1 MTEAARSCSGIRIID
16 LSRVLAGPYC
26 TSILADLGADVI
38 RVEDPAHGDETRVW
52 QPVVDGMSAA
62 FAAVNHSKRSLC
74 LDIRS
79 ARGREVLLSLLRH
92 ADVLVENFR
101 PGTLARLGL
110 GPAELEA
117 ANPRLIHCAIRAFAA
132 GTAMETLPG
141 YEATMQA
148 HSGIM
153 DLTGEA
159 DGPPVRCG
167 PSVVDL
173 STGMAAALGIL
184 AALRQR
190 DRTGRG
196 LMVEPSLMRSAT
208 SLMGFQIA
216 SLSVSD
222 APPRRYGSGHLTL
235 VPYGTFATTSGPVL
249 VAASNDQL
257 WKRLWSVLAPGESL
271 PFIELAERVRQ
282 REAVNARVAERIAT
296 FDRDTLLSLLQ
307 DAGIP
312 AAAVQTLSEFVADE
326 SLEPARVLAS
336 LPLSEG
342 SRVTLPGP
350 LVGGGL
356 ATVARRRA
364 PRLGEHSVEILN
376 EIGLAPDDIE
386 ALTGAKVVA

>member
-1 MTEAARSCSGIRIID
+1 
-16 LSRVLAGPYC
+16 
-26 TSILADLGADVI
+26 
-38 RVEDPAHGDETRVW
+38 
-52 QPVVDGMSAA
+52 
-62 FAAVNHSKRSLC
+62 
-74 LDIRS
+74 
-79 ARGREVLLSLLRH
+79 
-92 ADVLVENFR
+92 
-101 PGTLARLGL
+101 
-110 GPAELEA
+110 
-117 ANPRLIHCAIRAFAA
+117 
-132 GTAMETLPG
+132 
-141 YEATMQA
+141 
-148 HSGIM
+148 
-153 DLTGEA
+153 
-159 DGPPVRCG
+159 
-167 PSVVDL
+167 
-173 STGMAAALGIL
+173 
-184 AALRQR
+184 
-190 DRTGRG
+190 
-196 LMVEPSLMRSAT
+196 
-208 SLMGFQIA
+208 
-216 SLSVSD
+216 
-222 APPRRYGSGHLTL
+222 
-235 VPYGTFATTSGPVL
+235 VL